1 MKRLSLPVDSPYPVN
16 PANVARA
23 EVTPLEHA
31 FDRIMREYGPAL
43 SRLASSYESVP
54 SRREDLL
61 QEIAM
66 AIWQALQHFRGEC
79 SERTFLYRIAHNRGL
94 SYAWHR
100 RRVEEPLDEFEAAHD
115 PTDPHPHPEE
125 QTTQQHQKKR
135 LLEAVQSLPVGHRQI
150 IMLLLEDLSHSEIA
164 EVLGIS
170 ENNVGVRLNRARKA
184 LKLALGVA
192 S

>member
-23 EVTPLEHA
+23 EVTTLEHK

-43 SRLASSYESVP
+43 SRLATSYEP
-54 SRREDLL
+54 IPIRREDLL
-61 QEIAM
+61 QEIAV

-115 PTDPHPHPEE
+115 PADPCPHPEE
-125 QTTQQHQKKR
+125 QTAQQHQKKR
-135 LLEAVQSLPVGHRQI
+135 LLEAIQSLPVGHRQI

>member
-1 MKRLSLPVDSPYPVN
+1 MKRLSLPVDSLYPVN

-23 EVTPLEHA
+23 EVTPLEQK
-31 FDRIMREYGPAL
+31 FDRIMSEYGPAL
-43 SRLASSYESVP
+43 SRLAGSYEPVP

-61 QEIAM
+61 QEIAL

-100 RRVEEPLDEFEAAHD
+100 RRVEEPLDEFEAAHH
-115 PTDPHPHPEE
+115 PADPHPHPEE
-125 QTTQQHQKKR
+125 QTAQQHQKKR
-135 LLEAVQSLPVGHRQI
+135 LLEAIQSLPVGHRQI

-164 EVLGIS
+164 GVLGIS